1 MPQLA
6 FDKSARRLDE
16 NGMLHVDETHI
27 SKAVINPYMGY
38 EIPRSEELGLDPDKV
53 YYMYRDADELA
64 KSADSFRNLP
74 VLSKHVPVFA
84 DKPPKDL
91 IIGSTGSDVEFNSPY
106 LSVSLS
112 IWDEQAIN
120 LIEANA
126 KKELSSAY
134 LYDADMT
141 AGEVNGEKYD
151 GIMRNIRGNH
161 VAVVESGRAGP
172 DVVVADSNPF
182 YKPSSMET
190 DTMRMTKKGKARLT
204 LLKAALPKLAQD
216 AALPSLVNGKTIDAK
231 KIKALY
237 LALDDSMDPE
247 QLDNIIDAVLGV
259 EEIDANPE
267 AQNLEPTEA
276 GVGDE
281 DEVEG
286 EKEGEAE
293 GSPHEKLH
301 GFLAGKG
308 MGEDDIETAKGFFP
322 STDCS
327 DSDDNIEESE
337 ESKME
342 DKPVEDEEIEESQES
357 KEWGKP
363 AMDAA
368 LKAHEVKLTK
378 KFKELELAKADVRSV
393 VGDVLGMDSAE
404 EIYKFAL
411 KSKKIAFDGVNELAG
426 LKAVFKASLTMDA
439 VTHKT
444 FSGKVKSMTDA
455 FPGLSRF

>member
-1 MPQLA
+1 MAILKLA
-6 FDKSARRLDE
+6 FDKSARHVDE
-16 NGMLHVDETHI
+16 NGILHVDETNI

-38 EIPRSEELGLDPDKV
+38 EIPRCDELGLNPDKV
-53 YYMYRDADELA
+53 YHLYRDAGELEKA
-64 KSADSFRNLP
+64 IDTFRNLP

-112 IWDEQAIN
+112 IWDEAAIN

-141 AGEVNGEKYD
+141 AGELNGEKYD
-151 GIMRNIRGNH
+151 GVMRNIRGNH
-161 VAVVESGRAGP
+161 VAVVESGRAGS

-182 YKPSSMET
+182 YKSSLKED
-190 DTMRMTKKGKARLT
+190 DTMRLTKKGKARLT

-216 AALPSLVNGKTIDAK
+216 AALPALVNGKEIDK
-231 KIKALY
+231 EKIKALY
-237 LALDDSMDPE
+237 LAMDDSIDPQ

-259 EEIDANPE
+259 EQIEETPE
-267 AQNLEPTEA
+267 SMTLEA
-276 GVGDE
+276 SQGDDELAKE
-281 DEVEG
+281 DET
-286 EKEGEAE
+286 
-293 GSPHEKLH
+293 SPHAKLH
-301 GFLAGKG
+301 GFLAEKG
-308 MGEDDIETAKGFFP
+308 LSEDDIETAKGFFP
-322 STDCS
+322 SADCS
-327 DSDDNIEESE
+327 DSDDNVIEESE

-342 DKPVEDEEIEESQES
+342 GKPTEDEEVIEETQES

-368 LKAHEVKLTK
+368 LKAHEAKLTA

-393 VGDVLGMDSAE
+393 VGEVLGMDSAE
-404 EIYKFAL
+404 DVYKFAL
-411 KSKKIAFDGVNELAG
+411 KSKKIAFDGVDELAG
-426 LKAVFKASLTMDA
+426 LKAIFKASLVAMDA
-439 VTHKT
+439 KPHKT
-444 FSGKVKSMTDA
+444 FSGKVKSMTEA
-455 FPGLSRF
+455 FPGLKRF

>member
-1 MPQLA
+1 MTILKLA
-6 FDKSARRLDE
+6 FDKSVRHLDE
-16 NGMLHVDETHI
+16 NGMLHVDETNI
-27 SKAVINPYMGY
+27 SKAVVNPYMGY
-38 EIPRSEELGLDPDKV
+38 EIPKSEELGLDPDKT

-84 DKPPKDL
+84 DAPPKDL
-91 IIGSTGSDVEFNSPY
+91 IIGSTGSDVEFNPPY

-112 IWDEQAIN
+112 ILDDKAIN

-141 AGEVNGEKYD
+141 SGEIDGVKYD
-151 GIMRNIRGNH
+151 GVMRNIRGNH

-182 YKPSSMET
+182 YKSSSKEN

-204 LLKAALPKLAQD
+204 LLKAALPKMAQD
-216 AALPSLVNGKTIDAK
+216 AALPALVNGKTLDAK
-231 KIKALY
+231 KIKAIY

-259 EEIDANPE
+259 EEIDENPE
-267 AQNLEPTEA
+267 AQNLESPEA
-276 GVGDE
+276 GAGDE
-281 DEVEG
+281 ESEV
-286 EKEGEAE
+286 
-293 GSPHEKLH
+293 SPHEKLH

-327 DSDDNIEESE
+327 DSDEVIEESP

-342 DKPVEDEEIEESQES
+342 GKPVEDEVIEEDQDS

-368 LKAHEVKLTK
+368 LKAHEIKLTA

-404 EIYKFAL
+404 DIYKFAL

-444 FSGKVKSMTDA
+444 FNGKVKSMTDA